1 MVELN
6 PADEGWE
13 ARMAAQARARH
24 RAQQHADRP
33 AYLHFD
39 GMAWPNPIDPLDVE
53 WTLRYG
59 APSREQLRVAASM
72 IAAYKQLVEDPK
84 RRRDA
89 KIAGLRRAL
98 TTPPKAAMPLPNE
111 RS

>member
-1 MVELN
+1 MAE
-6 PADEGWE
+6 DGWE

-24 RAQQHADRP
+24 RAQQHVRHP

-53 WTLRYG
+53 WSLRYG
-59 APSREQLRVAASM
+59 TPTREQLNVAASM

-84 RRRDA
+84 TRRDA
-89 KIAGLRRAL
+89 KVAGIRRVLA
-98 TTPPKAAMPLPNE
+98 TPPTPPPPLPNSPE
-111 RS
+111 GIR